1 MFDFTNTPLWINV
14 AIFAVA
20 SSVVWFAGTR
30 ITGYANAISVKTGIG
45 QAAIGMLLLG
55 GITSLPE
62 IGATV
67 TSAATGAALLAV
79 NNLFGS
85 IAAQVVI
92 LAVIDIT
99 IRKALT
105 SEIPDPT
112 VMLQGGLN
120 VLLISIATAG
130 ITVGDVSILGI
141 GAWAW
146 ATALA
151 YGFSIYVLSQSEGR
165 KAWIAARGGK
175 AETGLDRQQ
184 KHAQEEAN
192 KEHQDL
198 SLKRVLLFTA
208 GLAGLI
214 LVAGFFLSRTADALA
229 EQTGLGGGAMGFVF
243 LAVATSLPEVST
255 SLTAA
260 RAGLYTLAVSDI
272 LGTNLINVGLI
283 FVIDAVAPGEP
294 VLSQAGTFAAF
305 GALLGIAVT
314 ALFVI
319 GIAERGDKTVLRM
332 GLDSLAVL
340 VCYGAGLVIL
350 FMLPGA
356 Q

>member
-1 MFDFTNTPLWINV
+1 MFDFTGAPLWMNF
-14 AIFAVA
+14 AIFAAAAV
-20 SSVVWFAGTR
+20 VVWFAGAR

-67 TSAATGAALLAV
+67 TGAATGAALLAV

-92 LAVIDIT
+92 LAIVDIT
-99 IRKALT
+99 IRGKALT
-105 SEIPDPT
+105 SEIPDPM

-120 VLLISIATAG
+120 ILLISIATAG

-146 ATALA
+146 ASALA

-165 KAWIAARGGK
+165 KSWVAARGGEQD
-175 AETGLDRQQ
+175 AGLEEQQ
-184 KHAQEEAN
+184 KAAQDKANRQHAE
-192 KEHQDL
+192 L
-198 SLKRVLLFTA
+198 SLRSIILWTA
-208 GLAGLI
+208 GLAVVI
-214 LVAGFFLSRTADALA
+214 LVAGYFLSRTGDAISQ
-229 EQTGLGGGAMGFVF
+229 QTGLGGSAVGFVL
-243 LAVATSLPEVST
+243 LAFATSLPEFST
-255 SLTAA
+255 ATTAA
-260 RAGLYTLAVSDI
+260 KSGLYTLAVSDI
-272 LGTNLINVGLI
+272 LGTNLINIGLI
-283 FVIDAVAPGEP
+283 FVVDAVAQGEP
-294 VLSQAGTFAAF
+294 VLSQAGTFDAF

-319 GIAERGDKTVLRM
+319 GMAERGDKTVLRM
-332 GLDSLAVL
+332 GLDSMAVL
-340 VCYGAGLVIL
+340 ICYGAGLVIL
-350 FMLPGA
+350 FFLR
-356 Q
+356 